1 MENQGAEHNCRAM
14 LVSLGGSPEPVLYTL
29 GQQQPEYI
37 LFFVSA
43 ESAGQIQGIIRELP
57 YLCHDFDRIL
67 SPSAE
72 ILGDCYRVLRDHLPI
87 KLAQWGLSPQE
98 LLVDYT
104 GGTKSMSAALVLATI
119 EQAHRYSYVG
129 GVERDKGGVGVVL
142 GGRERM
148 HYIQNPWKEVAQEE
162 RKRISL
168 LFATA
173 RYETARQEIQGMLAH
188 VEDSER
194 EFWQATAALVEGYCD
209 WDNFSPRSAK
219 NKLGRAFSF
228 LKPYAGGARGQ
239 QPRLAQLVL
248 DIETHLEFLNRL
260 TSPEGRDE
268 AYILDLIA
276 NADRRADIE
285 GKYEDAVARLYSC
298 LERGAKFRLQRQYGV
313 STDDVK
319 VDQLP
324 EAIRLEFEQ
333 KYRDPR
339 EGKIRLPLFAAY
351 RLLAALEDELGQRFV
366 ARQEE
371 ILKLLSLRNL
381 SPLGHG
387 ENPVGQEGYARFRA
401 LLVELLGIDESALPR
416 FAELSHER

>member
-1 MENQGAEHNCRAM
+1 MQNQEAEQKSRAM
-14 LVSLGGSPEPVLYTL
+14 LVSLGGSLEPVLYTL

-43 ESAGQIQGIIRELP
+43 ESAGQIQGIIRELS
-57 YLCHDFDRIL
+57 YSCRDFDRIL

-72 ILGDCYRVLRDHLPI
+72 ILGDCYRALRDHLPG
-87 KLAQWGLSPQE
+87 KLAQWGLSPEE

-173 RYETARQEIQGMLAH
+173 RYETARQEIQRMLTH
-188 VEDSER
+188 VEEGER
-194 EFWQATAALVEGYCD
+194 EFWQAMAVLVEGYCD

-219 NKLGRAFSF
+219 NKLGRAFNF
-228 LKPYAGGARGQ
+228 LKPYAGGTRGR
-239 QPRLAQLVL
+239 QPPLAQLVL
-248 DIETHLEFLNRL
+248 DVETLLEFLNRL
-260 TSPEGRDE
+260 TSSEGRDE

-298 LERGAKFRLQRQYGV
+298 LERGAKFRLQRQYRV

-324 EAIRLEFEQ
+324 EAIRSEFEQ

-351 RLLAALEDELGQRFV
+351 RLLDALGDALGQRFI

-387 ENPVGQEGYARFRA
+387 ENPVGQEGYGRFRA
-401 LLVELLGIDESALPR
+401 LLVELLGIDEAALPK
-416 FAELSHER
+416 FATLPL

>member
-1 MENQGAEHNCRAM
+1 MHNQEAEQKNRAI

-57 YLCHDFDRIL
+57 YQCRDVDRIL

-72 ILGDCYRVLRDHLPI
+72 ILGDCYRALRDHLAT
-87 KLAQWGLSPQE
+87 KLAQWGLQPEE

-148 HYIQNPWKEVAQEE
+148 HYIQNPWKEVVQEE
-162 RKRISL
+162 RKRVSL
-168 LFATA
+168 LFAMA
-173 RYETARQEIQGMLAH
+173 RYETARQEIQRMLTH
-188 VEDSER
+188 VEDGER
-194 EFWQATAALVEGYCD
+194 EFWQAMAVLVEGYCD
-209 WDNFSPRSAK
+209 WDNFNPRSAK
-219 NKLGRAFSF
+219 NKLGRAFNF
-228 LKPYAGGARGQ
+228 LKPYARGACGR
-239 QPRLAQLVL
+239 QPALAQLIL
-248 DIETHLEFLNRL
+248 DIEAHLEFLGRL
-260 TSPEGRDE
+260 TSPDGRDE
-268 AYILDLIA
+268 AYILDLMA
-276 NADRRADIE
+276 NADRRATIE

-298 LERGAKFRLQRQYGV
+298 LERGAKFRLQRRYRV
-313 STDDVK
+313 STDDVR

-324 EAIRLEFEQ
+324 EALREEFAQ

-339 EGKIRLPLFAAY
+339 EGKIRLPLSAAY
-351 RLLAALEDELGQRFV
+351 RLLDAFGDELGQRFV
-366 ARQEE
+366 VRQGE

-387 ENPVGQEGYARFRA
+387 ENPVGQEGYAQFCA
-401 LLVELLGIDESALPR
+401 LLVELLEINEDALPK
-416 FAELSHER
+416 FATLPL